1 MQAGAGSGAWHNTSC
16 CIACCRVTAVNEDS
30 IDLELKDA
38 TKQSLPFG
46 TCIWAA
52 GVGMHPLVAGLK
64 EKLPAELQTS
74 RRGLL
79 VDEHLRVVGSQ
90 GTIYC
95 LGDAAVTGA
104 TPQTALPPTAQVA
117 RQEGEYLAALFSKNK
132 LALVEPSSDGSE
144 EEEAADADL
153 VPLPKRAK
161 PFRYFHLGSLAYLG
175 SHRGVMDLP
184 FKTPFLKTLRG
195 YLGAQTWRFLETYM
209 QDRTAVM
216 EPEAPPAPTLPAEG
230 PTAARKTRVV
240 VLGSGWGAVSF
251 IKNLDPA
258 AFGEGGGYELVLVS
272 PRNYMLFTPL
282 LPSAVGGVVSEN
294 SIVESIRTL
303 MQGKGTYYEARASD
317 IDPEKRVLTC
327 KKEFCEVCAA
337 RKSQGGSLG
346 SHDHSEEEHTFQ
358 LSYDILLCSVGA
370 VNATFGIKGVQDH
383 CFFLKSMED
392 AQQLRRHISKALE
405 HAALPDVTPEN
416 RRKLLSFVVVGG
428 GPTGV
433 EVAAELYDLVKEDVA
448 RKFPSIAEDVS
459 ITLIDGMDSLLNS
472 YHTEIQSYA
481 GETFR
486 HNGIHLR
493 LGTRV
498 TEVREGEVLVEHK
511 DGGRDSVPFGTCVW
525 ATGIAMHP
533 LVALLKERL
542 PADVQTSRRG
552 LLVDQHLRVRGS
564 QGTIYCLGDAAVTGD
579 SPATA
584 LPPTA
589 QVARQEGQY
598 LAALLSKQ
606 RLALVEPAAAG
617 EAATGAQAAG
627 EGGELVPLPRATKP
641 FGYMHLGSLAY
652 LGDSKGAM
660 DLPIKTPF
668 LKTLRGYLG
677 AQAWRTLE
685 TLLQVSPRTRWLV
698 AHDWVRASVFG
709 RNLSDI

>member
-1 MQAGAGSGAWHNTSC
+1 M
-16 CIACCRVTAVNEDS
+16 
-30 IDLELKDA
+30 EL
-38 TKQSLPFG
+38 
-46 TCIWAA
+46 
-52 GVGMHPLVAGLK
+52 
-64 EKLPAELQTS
+64 
-74 RRGLL
+74 
-79 VDEHLRVVGSQ
+79 
-90 GTIYC
+90 
-95 LGDAAVTGA
+95 
-104 TPQTALPPTAQVA
+104 
-117 RQEGEYLAALFSKNK
+117 
-132 LALVEPSSDGSE
+132 
-144 EEEAADADL
+144 
-153 VPLPKRAK
+153 
-161 PFRYFHLGSLAYLG
+161 
-175 SHRGVMDLP
+175 
-184 FKTPFLKTLRG
+184 
-195 YLGAQTWRFLETYM
+195 
-209 QDRTAVM
+209 
-216 EPEAPPAPTLPAEG
+216 EAPPAPTAPADM
-230 PTAARKTRVV
+230 PATARKSRVV

-258 AFGEGGGYELVLVS
+258 AFGEGEAYELVLVS

-282 LPSAVGGVVSEN
+282 LPSALGGVVSET

-303 MQGKGTYYEARASD
+303 MQGKGTYYEARATH
-317 IDPEKRVLTC
+317 IDPEARILTC

-337 RKSQGGSLG
+337 RKSQASSLG
-346 SHDHSEEEHTFQ
+346 SHDHSEEDHTFQ
-358 LSYDILLCSVGA
+358 LRYDILLCSVGA
-370 VNATFGIKGVQDH
+370 VNATFGIKGVQEH

-405 HAALPDVTPEN
+405 HAALPDVTPES

-433 EVAAELYDLVKEDVA
+433 EVAAELHDLVKEDVA
-448 RKFPSIAEDVS
+448 RKFPSVAEDVS

-472 YHTEIQSYA
+472 YYAEIQSYA

-486 HNGIHLR
+486 HNGINLR
-493 LGTRV
+493 LGTKV
-498 TEVREGEVLVEHK
+498 TEVQDGEVLVEGK
-511 DGGRDSVPFGTCVW
+511 EGGRDAVPFGTCVW

-533 LVALLKERL
+533 LVSLLKERL

-552 LLVDQHLRVRGS
+552 LLVDAHLRVRGS
-564 QGTIYCLGDAAVTGD
+564 RGTIYCLGDAAVTGD
-579 SPATA
+579 TPATA

-606 RLALVEPAAAG
+606 RLAVVEPAAAG
-617 EAATGAQAAG
+617 EQAASSG
-627 EGGELVPLPRATKP
+627 EGADLVPLPRGTKP
-641 FGYMHLGSLAY
+641 FGYFHLGSLAY